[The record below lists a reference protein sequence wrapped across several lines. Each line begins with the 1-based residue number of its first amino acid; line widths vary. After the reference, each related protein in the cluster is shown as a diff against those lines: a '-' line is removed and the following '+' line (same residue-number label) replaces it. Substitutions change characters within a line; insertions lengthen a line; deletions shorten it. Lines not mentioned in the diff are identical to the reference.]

1 MDDLVKR
8 LRAEGYDTIAGFR
21 IKQECADRIEELEAA
36 LLFIWKSKTL
46 FDSQKKARTVLK
58 REQK

>member
-1 MDDLVKR
+1 MSDDLVKR
-8 LRAEGYDTIAGFR
+8 LREYEWAHTI
-21 IKQECADRIEELEAA
+21 IKDAADRIEEMEAA

-46 FDSQKKARTVLK
+46 FDSQIKARTVLK

>member
-1 MDDLVKR
+1 MTDDLVKR
-8 LRAEGYDTIAGFR
+8 LREYEWAHTI
-21 IKQECADRIEELEAA
+21 IKDAADRIEEMEAA

-46 FDSQKKARTVLK
+46 FDSQIKARTVLK